1 MRLTVIAIGLALI
14 ACGDRMRARAVGD
27 GGGRRSGRVAQALAQ
42 IGKEDLLHLLL
53 DQLEREGEE
62 AVQLEILKAV
72 ELVDG

>member
-1 MRLTVIAIGLALI
+1 M
-14 ACGDRMRARAVGD
+14 
-27 GGGRRSGRVAQALAQ
+27 AQALAQ

-53 DQLEREGEE
+53 DQPEREGEE